1 MYACNITD
9 ARFSFL
15 GAVISHLANIEIY
28 LSLVEEKRYT
38 VAGIPKGIRK
48 IYSTDTKRAPTRLQ
62 RPSTVVSH
70 PDKKLRGEGIIVT

>member
-1 MYACNITD
+1 MHATLRMRDFLSWALLYLILQTL
-9 ARFSFL
+9 RF
-15 GAVISHLANIEIY
+15 ISI
-28 LSLVEEKRYT
+28 SLVEEKRYT

-48 IYSTDTKRAPTRLQ
+48 IYSTNTKRAPTRLQ